1 MYTFKELGLV
11 FLVGGIS
18 YGIMEILFRGYT
30 HWSMLVT
37 GGICFF
43 IFYLINFK
51 LETHNLL
58 IRCIISTLI
67 ITTLEF
73 IVGYIVNIVLK
84 WNVWDY
90 SHMPYNIKGQICLGF
105 SGIWLI
111 LGIPMTILSDKL
123 REILY
128 FKQ

>member
-11 FLVGGIS
+11 FLIGGIS

-30 HWSMLVT
+30 QWSMLVT

>member
-11 FLVGGIS
+11 FLIGGIS

>member
-1 MYTFKELGLV
+1 MYTFRELGIV
-11 FLVGGIS
+11 FLIGGIS
-18 YGIMEILFRGYT
+18 YGIIEILFRGYT
-30 HWSMLVT
+30 HWSMLIT
-37 GGICFF
+37 GGICFL
-43 IFYLINFK
+43 IFYLINFR
-51 LETHNLL
+51 LESNNLL
-58 IRCIISTLI
+58 IRCVISTLV

-105 SGIWLI
+105 SGMWLI
-111 LGIPMTILSDKL
+111 LGIPMTVLSYKL

-128 FKQ
+128 FK

>member
-11 FLVGGIS
+11 FLIGGIS

-105 SGIWLI
+105 SGMWLI
-111 LGIPMTILSDKL
+111 LGIPMTVLSYKL

-128 FKQ
+128 FK

>member
-1 MYTFKELGLV
+1 MYTFRELGIV
-11 FLVGGIS
+11 FLIGGIS
-18 YGIMEILFRGYT
+18 YGIIEILFRGYT
-30 HWSMLVT
+30 HWSMLIT
-37 GGICFF
+37 GGICFL
-43 IFYLINFK
+43 IFYLINFR
-51 LETHNLL
+51 LESNNLL
-58 IRCIISTLI
+58 IRCVISTLI

-105 SGIWLI
+105 SGMWLI
-111 LGIPMTILSDKL
+111 LGIPMTVLSYKL

-128 FKQ
+128 FK

>member
-1 MYTFKELGLV
+1 MNDFKKTIIIQKTIIVLAL
-11 FLVGGIS
+11 
-18 YGIMEILFRGYT
+18 
-30 HWSMLVT
+30 
-37 GGICFF
+37 
-43 IFYLINFK
+43 
-51 LETHNLL
+51 
-58 IRCIISTLI
+58 ISTVI
-67 ITTLEF
+67 ITTLEV

>member
-11 FLVGGIS
+11 FLIGGIS
-18 YGIMEILFRGYT
+18 YGIIEILFRGYT
-30 HWSMLVT
+30 HWSMLIT

-43 IFYLINFK
+43 IFYLINFR
-51 LETHNLL
+51 LESNNLL
-58 IRCIISTLI
+58 IRCVISTLV

-105 SGIWLI
+105 SGMWLI
-111 LGIPMTILSDKL
+111 LGIPMTVLSYKL

-128 FKQ
+128 FK

>member
-1 MYTFKELGLV
+1 MYTFRELGIV
-11 FLVGGIS
+11 FLIGGIG

-43 IFYLINFK
+43 IFYLINFS

-58 IRCIISTLI
+58 IRCIFSTLI

-111 LGIPMTILSDKL
+111 LGIPMTVLSDKL

-128 FKQ
+128 FR

>member
-1 MYTFKELGLV
+1 MYTFRELGIV
-11 FLVGGIS
+11 FLIGGIS
-18 YGIMEILFRGYT
+18 YGIIEILFRGYT
-30 HWSMLVT
+30 HWSMLIT

-43 IFYLINFK
+43 IFYLINFR
-51 LETHNLL
+51 LESNNLL
-58 IRCIISTLI
+58 IRCVISTLV

-105 SGIWLI
+105 SGMWLI
-111 LGIPMTILSDKL
+111 LGIPMTVLSYKL

-128 FKQ
+128 FK

>member
-1 MYTFKELGLV
+1 MNLNFKY
-11 FLVGGIS
+11 IS
-18 YGIMEILFRGYT
+18 YGIIEILFRGYT
-30 HWSMLVT
+30 HWSMLIT
-37 GGICFF
+37 GGICFL
-43 IFYLINFK
+43 IFYLINFR
-51 LETHNLL
+51 LESNNLL
-58 IRCIISTLI
+58 IRCVISTLI

-105 SGIWLI
+105 SGMWLI
-111 LGIPMTILSDKL
+111 LGIPMTVLSYKL

-128 FKQ
+128 FK

>member
-1 MYTFKELGLV
+1 MYTFREIGIV
-11 FLVGGIS
+11 FLIGGIG

-43 IFYLINFK
+43 IFYLINFS

-58 IRCIISTLI
+58 IRCIFSTLI

-111 LGIPMTILSDKL
+111 LGIPMTVLSDKL

-128 FKQ
+128 FR